1 MARQTTL
8 AALVAFLVAAAA
20 GFLFSGRDAAAS
32 TPVTVAPPGT
42 TLAGPLEATFIQP
55 GETVIGPA
63 VVVATDLRLD
73 GEQVILDFE
82 VQSLA
87 PVADS
92 ASVSRML
99 GFQLTEDIP
108 PEELDTVYLD
118 HWVLLTPTGEIP
130 GSVANPSARTARFDV
145 GPGFS
150 LNSVTEVRLASYALL
165 VPIDAVFALDLDNDV
180 ASIAPGITAR
190 LLAVTEQALTIVQ
203 VEVLSERSFNY
214 DNIGISGSGP
224 GWKSAVREAE
234 GRPRWNLTYDSATAP
249 SPIELKIYGSVWMTI
264 EDDSPVLVGTE
275 S

>member
-8 AALVAFLVAAAA
+8 AALVAFLAAAAA
-20 GFLFSGRDAAAS
+20 GFLFSSRDAAAS
-32 TPVTVAPPGT
+32 MPETAAPPET
-42 TLAGPLEATFIQP
+42 TLAESLEATFLQP

-63 VVVATDLRLD
+63 VVVAKDLRLE
-73 GEQVILDFE
+73 GEQVTLDFDLR
-82 VQSLA
+82 SLA

-92 ASVSRML
+92 ASVSRLL
-99 GFQLTEDIP
+99 GFQMIEDIP

-118 HWVLLTPTGEIP
+118 QWALVTPTGEIP
-130 GSVANPSARTARFDV
+130 GSAANPSARAARFDV
-145 GPGFS
+145 GPDFS
-150 LNSVTEVRLASYALL
+150 LDSVTEVRLASYALL
-165 VPIDAVFALDLDNDV
+165 VPIDTIFTLDLDNDV
-180 ASIAPGITAR
+180 ASVAPGITAR

-203 VEVLSERSFNY
+203 VEVLSERRFNY

-249 SPIELKIYGSVWMTI
+249 SPIELTIYGSVWVTI
-264 EDDSPVLVGTE
+264 EDDSPVLIGTK